1 VGLVHCSVQHID
13 DAGSPLYMQ
22 CLHAEDRTGPGE
34 ELVRRLLLEGCV
46 VNPAGVMVRRQAY
59 EQAGRFAEHIVWG
72 IDWHMWLRIALEW
85 PVAYLAEPLALYRQ
99 HPAGDTSSV
108 MSTARNGR
116 DEEWLIKD
124 IFRRVETSRPGLLAL
139 RPQAMRQVAHRT
151 WCFAEEM
158 CRHGLGRSARRG
170 LRKSVSIWPAM
181 IVEGRTWTLWAATY
195 LGYGWFLW
203 FQAWKRW
210 LGDAM
215 LHSSRR

>member
-1 VGLVHCSVQHID
+1 
-13 DAGSPLYMQ
+13 
-22 CLHAEDRTGPGE
+22 
-34 ELVRRLLLEGCV
+34 
-46 VNPAGVMVRRQAY
+46 
-59 EQAGRFAEHIVWG
+59 
-72 IDWHMWLRIALEW
+72 MWLRIALEW
-85 PVAYLAEPLALYRQ
+85 PVAYLAEPLAMYRQ

-116 DEEWLIKD
+116 DEEWLITD
-124 IFRRVETSRPGLLAL
+124 IFRRVGASRSGLLAL

-181 IVEGRTWTLWAATY
+181 IVEGRTWALWAATY
-195 LGYGWFLW
+195 LGYSWFLR

-210 LGDAM
+210 LGGAM
-215 LHSSRR
+215 SRSSRR